1 MCCSSTKKPACNSLC
16 GSMRTGRP
24 TVKCVMLGAVLKEFF
39 TMQESY
45 GHRIAAIH
53 ANPKNLCDHCKK
65 TALWETDYMFYGEH
79 STQSSHPGQVC
90 DLHAKEFAALWPSI
104 EFRAQN

>member
-1 MCCSSTKKPACNSLC
+1 MLEEAGHARSYCVTVEVGSGEGPPACS
-16 GSMRTGRP
+16 TRP
-24 TVKCVMLGAVLKEFF
+24 LSSKELIN
-39 TMQESY
+39 MKDSY

-90 DLHAKEFAALWPSI
+90 DQHAKEFAAQWPSI

>member
-1 MCCSSTKKPACNSLC
+1 
-16 GSMRTGRP
+16 
-24 TVKCVMLGAVLKEFF
+24 MLGAGPGEGPLTCNTRLSKFKELIL
-39 TMQESY
+39 MNESY

-53 ANPKNLCDHCKK
+53 ANPKNLCDHCRQ

-90 DLHAKEFAALWPSI
+90 DVHAKEFAAKWPSI
-104 EFRAQN
+104 EFRAQK

>member
-1 MCCSSTKKPACNSLC
+1 
-16 GSMRTGRP
+16 
-24 TVKCVMLGAVLKEFF
+24 MLGGGARRGSSHLQHSPKELI
-39 TMQESY
+39 MNESY

-53 ANPKNLCDHCKK
+53 ANPKNLCDHCRQ

-90 DLHAKEFAALWPSI
+90 DVHAKEFADKWPSI
-104 EFRAQN
+104 EFRAQK

>member
-1 MCCSSTKKPACNSLC
+1 MN
-16 GSMRTGRP
+16 
-24 TVKCVMLGAVLKEFF
+24 
-39 TMQESY
+39 ESY

-53 ANPKNLCDHCKK
+53 ANPKNLCDHCRQ

-90 DLHAKEFAALWPSI
+90 DVHAKEFADKSSI
-104 EFRAQN
+104 EFRAQNRSV